1 MGLLTVGLLQITPPR
16 NALDMV
22 FGGTLPTK
30 VVLLVLAV
38 FSVLSWIIIFWKWR
52 QFRTLRV
59 QGDHFLEQME
69 RAQRLED
76 AYRAILALP
85 ESPYSR
91 VFRQG
96 VNFFSELRPGSLR
109 EGAPPGPGLSL
120 TQLEALRM
128 VLEKG
133 ESEEQDDLSNGLPWL
148 SIVGS
153 VSPLLG
159 LLGTVIGVMNA
170 FLGIAATGSTN
181 IGAVAPGVAEALITT
196 VVGLFVAIP
205 AVIGYNYF
213 VAQLNFFRGEMEGFS
228 SEFIGTLAREG
239 RI

>member
-1 MGLLTVGLLQITPPR
+1 MLQTGALAQITPPR

-22 FGGTLPTK
+22 FGGTVPTQI
-30 VVLLVLAV
+30 VLLVLFT
-38 FSVLSWIIIFWKWR
+38 FSLLSWVIIFWKVR
-52 QFRTLRV
+52 QFRFLRA
-59 QGDHFLEQME
+59 QGDQFLDQME

-76 AYRAILALP
+76 AYRTILALP

-96 VNFFSELRPGSLR
+96 INFFSELRPGSLR
-109 EGAPPGPGLSL
+109 EGAPQGPGLSL

-128 VLEKG
+128 VLDKG
-133 ESEEQDDLSNGLPWL
+133 ESEERDALSSGLPWL

-153 VSPLLG
+153 ISPLLG
-159 LLGTVIGVMNA
+159 LLGTVIGIMNA

-205 AVIGYNYF
+205 AVIAYNHF
-213 VAQLNFFRGEMEGFS
+213 LSQLNLFAGELEGFS